1 MEYNNAFLGTL
12 AAPAYIG
19 SLPVST
25 DLGGGLALS
34 EVCNILL
41 LPLGGAF
48 PTTWSDLASLQAAID
63 NTDTTGGY
71 GKWLPGKG
79 SIPASNVLT
88 APMGRQH
95 LKKVGAEYQ
104 LTFEVPIYCAAY
116 YEACRTI
123 QKNPTYYNLW
133 FFTVAGFGF
142 GGQNGIRPYYLHCDL
157 PKGGSDNAVEVGI
170 ITVRWRADGDPAR
183 VSMPGLNGGTDE
195 TSELSITMY
204 RQAFPDGD
212 TNVLTWTSNNGTIP
226 LSPNTRFWLH
236 SNGKKL
242 EPLVHYTITANTG
255 VGESTIT
262 VDPILHTEGDRY
274 EAFSFN

>member
-1 MEYNNAFLGTL
+1 VEFNNAFLGSFAL
-12 AAPAYIG
+12 PAYVG
-19 SLPVST
+19 SLPVSS
-25 DLGGGLALS
+25 DAGGQLALS

-41 LPLGGAF
+41 LPLGGSF

-71 GKWLPGKG
+71 GKWLSGKG

-95 LKKVGAEYQ
+95 LKKVGAEYT
-104 LTFEVPIYCAAY
+104 LTFEVPIWCAAY

-142 GGQNGIRPYYLHCDL
+142 GGSSGIRPYYLHCDL

-170 ITVRWRADGDPAR
+170 ITIRWRADGDPAR
-183 VSMPGLNGGTDE
+183 VSMPGLNGGTNE

-204 RQAFPDGD
+204 RQQF
-212 TNVLTWTSNNGTIP
+212 TSVSSSTLTWTQNNGDIP
-226 LSPNTRFWLH
+226 PSPTVRLWVYQ
-236 SNGKKL
+236 NGQKL
-242 EPLVHYTITANTG
+242 MPGAYVVTEGTG
-255 VGESTIT
+255 VGESEIVIDTT
-262 VDPILHTEGDRY
+262 FYTDGNSY
-274 EAFSFN
+274 EIFAFF

>member
-1 MEYNNAFLGTL
+1 VEFNNAFLGSFAL
-12 AAPAYIG
+12 PAYVG
-19 SLPVST
+19 SLPVSS
-25 DLGGGLALS
+25 DAGGQLALS

-41 LPLGGAF
+41 LPLGGSF
-48 PTTWSDLASLQAAID
+48 PTTWSDLTSLQAAID

-95 LKKVGAEYQ
+95 LKKVGAEYT
-104 LTFEVPIYCAAY
+104 LTFEVPIWCAAY

-123 QKNPTYYNLW
+123 QKNPTYYYLW

-157 PKGGSDNAVEVGI
+157 PKGGSDGAVEVGI
-170 ITVRWRADGDPAR
+170 ITIRWRADGDPAR
-183 VSMPGLNGGTDE
+183 VSLPGLNGGTDE

-204 RQAFPDGD
+204 RQQF
-212 TNVLTWTSNNGTIP
+212 TSVSSSTLTWTQNNGDIP
-226 LSPNTRFWLH
+226 PAPTVRLWVYQ
-236 SNGKKL
+236 NGQKL
-242 EPLVHYTITANTG
+242 MPGAYVVTEGTG
-255 VGESTIT
+255 VGESEVVIDSTYYT
-262 VDPILHTEGDRY
+262 DGNTY
-274 EAFSFN
+274 EIFAFF

>member
-1 MEYNNAFLGTL
+1 VEFNNAFLGSFAL
-12 AAPAYIG
+12 PAYVG
-19 SLPVST
+19 SLPVSS
-25 DLGGGLALS
+25 DVGGQLALS

-41 LPLGGAF
+41 LPLGGSF
-48 PTTWSDLASLQAAID
+48 PTTWSDLTSLQAAID

-95 LKKVGAEYQ
+95 LKKVGAEYT
-104 LTFEVPIYCAAY
+104 LTFEVPIWCAAY

-123 QKNPTYYNLW
+123 QKNPTYYYLW

-157 PKGGSDNAVEVGI
+157 PKGGSDGAVEVGI
-170 ITVRWRADGDPAR
+170 ITIRWRADGDPAR
-183 VSMPGLNGGTDE
+183 VSLPGLNGGTDE

-204 RQAFPDGD
+204 RQQF
-212 TNVLTWTSNNGTIP
+212 TSVSSSTLTWTQNNGDIP
-226 LSPNTRFWLH
+226 PAPTVRLWVYQ
-236 SNGKKL
+236 NGQKL
-242 EPLVHYTITANTG
+242 MPGAYVVTEGTG
-255 VGESTIT
+255 VGESEVVIDSTYYT
-262 VDPILHTEGDRY
+262 DGNTY
-274 EAFSFN
+274 EIFAFF

>member
-1 MEYNNAFLGTL
+1 VEFNNAFLGSFAL
-12 AAPAYIG
+12 PAYVG
-19 SLPVST
+19 SLPVSS
-25 DLGGGLALS
+25 DVGGQLALS

-41 LPLGGAF
+41 LPLGGSF
-48 PTTWSDLASLQAAID
+48 PTTWSDLTSLQAAID

-95 LKKVGAEYQ
+95 LKKVGAEYT
-104 LTFEVPIYCAAY
+104 LTFEVPIWCAAY

-123 QKNPTYYNLW
+123 QKNPTYYYLW

-157 PKGGSDNAVEVGI
+157 PKGGSDGAVEVGI
-170 ITVRWRADGDPAR
+170 ITIRWRADGDPAR

-204 RQAFPDGD
+204 RQQF
-212 TNVLTWTSNNGTIP
+212 TSVSSSTLTWTQNNGDIP
-226 LSPNTRFWLH
+226 PAPTVRLWVYQ
-236 SNGKKL
+236 NGQKL
-242 EPLVHYTITANTG
+242 MPGAYVVTEGTG
-255 VGESTIT
+255 VGESEVVIDSTYYT
-262 VDPILHTEGDRY
+262 DGNTY
-274 EAFSFN
+274 EIFAFF